1 MMKTQMSN
9 RSKVLVLGVLVVL
22 LVGGAIEVGLGLS
35 WSGALL
41 FAFFALVAIYGG
53 TLALNY
59 RFAGWPPFSRAALRG
74 SNLALRLVGLLLV
87 ALFGCLAVLLLAAT
101 VVGP

>member
-1 MMKTQMSN
+1 MKTQMSK
-9 RSKVLVLGVLVVL
+9 RSKALFLVVLVVL

-41 FAFFALVAIYGG
+41 YTFFALVAIYGG

-59 RFAGWPPFSRAALRG
+59 RFAGWPPSSPPALRV
-74 SNLALRLVGLLLV
+74 SDLAPRLVGLV
-87 ALFGCLAVLLLAAT
+87 VVVLFGCLAVLLLAAG
-101 VVGP
+101 VAGP

>member
-1 MMKTQMSN
+1 MMTTQMSN
-9 RSKVLVLGVLVVL
+9 RSKVFFLAVLVVL

-41 FAFFALVAIYGG
+41 YAFFGLVAIYGG

-59 RFAGWPPFSRAALRG
+59 RFAGSPSFSRAPLRG
-74 SNLALRLVGLLLV
+74 AALALRLVGLSLAV
-87 ALFGCLAVLLLAAT
+87 LFGCLAVFLLAAT
-101 VVGP
+101 LVGP